1 VAGHRSNSIIN
12 NFIDVYI
19 NGRIGAIADPNLLA
33 AGDTGVCI
41 ACKKGRYG
49 SSAAPR
55 TFREELLLKKL
66 TVAVAAL
73 VITSAPAFAEWPEKS
88 INLIVAYGAGGG
100 TDVTARTLQP
110 LLEKELGQSV
120 VVVNRPGAAGEAGHA
135 AIAQAA
141 TDGYTIGILNLPPM
155 LTIPITK
162 KSAFQANEIIPVAGL
177 VRDPSAISVPANSP
191 FKTLDELIA
200 YAKQNPG
207 AITIGTTGVGTDDH
221 LAMRY
226 LAKAAGVEFT
236 HVPFASAGAART
248 ALMGGHVSA
257 AALNLGEAMPNA
269 EAKQVRIL
277 AQFGPE
283 TSELAPDVP
292 TAKSLGYDVE
302 MLSERGIGLPAGT
315 DPAIVKKL
323 AAAVEAAATNPEF
336 IARNK
341 ELFTEVHYMSTEE
354 FQAHVNQLQQ
364 DYQAMWNETP
374 WQ

>member
-1 VAGHRSNSIIN
+1 MFKS
-12 NFIDVYI
+12 
-19 NGRIGAIADPNLLA
+19 
-33 AGDTGVCI
+33 
-41 ACKKGRYG
+41 
-49 SSAAPR
+49 
-55 TFREELLLKKL
+55 L
-66 TVAVAAL
+66 TVAAAAFL
-73 VITSAPAFAEWPEKS
+73 VTAAPAFAEWPEKP

-110 LLEKELGQSV
+110 LLEKELGQPV
-120 VVVNRPGAAGEAGHA
+120 VVVNRPGAGGEVGHA
-135 AIAQAA
+135 AIADAD
-141 TDGYTIGILNLPPM
+141 TDGYTMGILNLPPM

-162 KSAFQANEIIPVAGL
+162 DAAFKAEDIIPVAGL

-191 FKTLDELIA
+191 FNTLEELVA
-200 YAKQNPG
+200 YAKENPG
-207 AITIGTTGVGTDDH
+207 AVTIGTTGVGTDDH

-248 ALMGGHVSA
+248 ALMGGHVAA

-269 EAKQVRIL
+269 EAGKVRIL
-277 AQFGPE
+277 AQFGTE
-283 TSELAPDVP
+283 ASDLAPDVP
-292 TAKSLGYDVE
+292 TAKSLGYDVA

-315 DPAIVKKL
+315 DSAIVAKL
-323 AAAVEAAATNPEF
+323 AAAVEAVAKNPEF

-341 ELFTEVHYMSTEE
+341 ELFTEVRYMPTEE